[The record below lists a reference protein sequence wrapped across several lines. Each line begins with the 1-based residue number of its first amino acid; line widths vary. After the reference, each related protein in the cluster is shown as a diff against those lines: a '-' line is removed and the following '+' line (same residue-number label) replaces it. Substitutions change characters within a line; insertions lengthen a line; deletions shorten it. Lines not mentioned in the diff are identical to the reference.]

1 MVIKMRKF
9 VDFMWRLKENGFFDS
24 ATQVL
29 YYCYIWVTLLLCII
43 YMIDYI
49 LARQGKKTQPSM
61 FVDKDMN
68 NIRENQLAPL
78 YRGVA
83 SVSAVNLLIA
93 EGLRHLLLGL
103 GLEFPYII
111 LYPCVAIAGVFYFI
125 NLVVFCRHERVLPK
139 FIVGL
144 IYK

>member
-1 MVIKMRKF
+1 MRKF

-103 GLEFPYII
+103 VWNFLHNTISLHSNGWGI
-111 LYPCVAIAGVFYFI
+111 LFHQPSGFFDTRTS
-125 NLVVFCRHERVLPK
+125 FT
-139 FIVGL
+139 
-144 IYK
+144 